1 MVFPTSERLS
11 VISPSATLAITA
23 KAKELRAAG
32 KDVIGFGAGE
42 PDFDTPEHIK
52 EAARVAIAKG
62 LTKYTPVGGTPSLK
76 KAVAQKLERDNLLSY
91 ELNEITTSNGGK
103 QCIYNAF
110 MACLNKGDEV
120 ILPVP
125 CWVSYPDQLKLAE
138 ARAVSVF
145 CGVEQNYL
153 MTAEQLEAAITP
165 QTKMLIINS
174 PCNPSGAA
182 YTKEALISLGEVLK
196 KHPNILILTDDIYEH
211 IMYNDQ
217 KFYNLPMLFPELQER
232 TLVINGVSK
241 AYSMTGWR
249 IGFCAGPR
257 EIISAMEK
265 IQGQS
270 TSNPC
275 SISQAAAE
283 EALIGDQ
290 SCVSEMK
297 QAFARRRD
305 QGHQLLSSMKGV
317 CSLLPQGAFY
327 LFPDIREVYQ
337 TEGFQNILRG
347 QNDDSLSRVFC
358 THLLEKYETAV
369 VPGIAFG
376 NDNSIRL
383 SYALDDLSLQKGLER
398 IGNMIQELN

>member
-1 MVFPTSERLS
+1 MYQFKNLQEFISLFLFILDAIRSPDDFHLIFNSLRKYLEENQIHYAEVFLAPSRMISNGLDFHEIAETIDSLASECVRTGGPEVKYLIDVS
-11 VISPSATLAITA
+11 RTFGSENASKNLQRILKLKTTNIIGIGLGGA
-23 KAKELRAAG
+23 ELMGPARDFKDVFAQARSEGLRCVTHAG

-62 LTKYTPVGGTPSLK
+62 LTKYTPVGGTLSLK

-211 IMYNDQ
+211 IRYDNFN
-217 KFYNLPMLFPELQER
+217 FYTIIYKDYFKINFLF
-232 TLVINGVSK
+232 N
-241 AYSMTGWR
+241 
-249 IGFCAGPR
+249 C
-257 EIISAMEK
+257 
-265 IQGQS
+265 
-270 TSNPC
+270 
-275 SISQAAAE
+275 
-283 EALIGDQ
+283 
-290 SCVSEMK
+290 
-297 QAFARRRD
+297 
-305 QGHQLLSSMKGV
+305 
-317 CSLLPQGAFY
+317 
-327 LFPDIREVYQ
+327 
-337 TEGFQNILRG
+337 
-347 QNDDSLSRVFC
+347 
-358 THLLEKYETAV
+358 
-369 VPGIAFG
+369 
-376 NDNSIRL
+376 
-383 SYALDDLSLQKGLER
+383 
-398 IGNMIQELN
+398 